1 MSTYD
6 NLPVYRAS
14 YDLLLELFR
23 FTKEFKR
30 EYKFTLGESMKK
42 EMVEMIGNIY
52 RANSSFEK
60 RKEKIR
66 AARENVET
74 IRLFLRLS
82 KDLKIIGVEKFGSL
96 KLKLENVRKKLAGR
110 LGGGR

>member
-30 EYKFTLGESMKK
+30 EYKFTLGKSMKK

-60 RKEKIR
+60 RKEKIL

-82 KDLKIIGVEKFGSL
+82 KDLKIIGVEKFVSL
-96 KLKLENVRKKLAGR
+96 NLKLENVSKQLAGW